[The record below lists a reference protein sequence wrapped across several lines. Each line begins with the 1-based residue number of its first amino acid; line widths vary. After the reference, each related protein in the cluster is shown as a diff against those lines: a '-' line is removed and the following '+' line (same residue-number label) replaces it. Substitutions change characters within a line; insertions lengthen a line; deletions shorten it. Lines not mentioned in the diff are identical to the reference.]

1 MRLLLYLKKLLLNGW
16 YWEHNDVSPKYIN
29 MKWYQLIKPTIP
41 QIIII
46 IISVFAVLK
55 WLPKGFSNDFV
66 GYINAT
72 LAILVGLYLTLIIS
86 FFDKFN
92 PDEFNQKNT
101 TVRQQD
107 DLILKKNYYL
117 QFTSLTT
124 YSIVLAIFCILL
136 LSVTLLSEHLQVN
149 IPCSNLQK
157 SLHQKEYCSL
167 MKDCLI
173 LLYRGC
179 VIYFLLDILYI
190 STYTITSVYSYIVG
204 EYNKIKVKK

>member
-1 MRLLLYLKKLLLNGW
+1 MKLLLYLKKLLLNGW
-16 YWEHNDVSPKYIN
+16 YWEHNDVSPKYIG
-29 MKWYQLIKPTIP
+29 MKWYQLIKPTMP
-41 QIIII
+41 QIIIT
-46 IISVFAVLK
+46 IISGFAVLQ
-55 WLPKGFSNDFV
+55 WLPTGFNNDFI

-86 FFDKFN
+86 IFDKFN
-92 PDEFNQKNT
+92 PDEFKQKNVT
-101 TVRQQD
+101 TPQED

-136 LSVTLLSEHLQVN
+136 LSISLLSENLHIN
-149 IPCSNLQK
+149 ISYNNLQE
-157 SLHQKEYCSL
+157 SWHQKEYYSL

-173 LLYRGC
+173 LLYRGII
-179 VIYFLLDILYI
+179 IYFLLDILYI

-204 EYNKIKVKK
+204 EYDKIKIKK